1 MEVQVEALNYQTNA
15 ERNNFQTWLPKRY
28 KTKYDQKKKKK
39 ILKRYNNNNNKGQ
52 SKRPL
57 EGTSVDPKLWNQ
69 GGLTQ
74 CENTWH

>member
-1 MEVQVEALNYQTNA
+1 MT
-15 ERNNFQTWLPKRY
+15 
-28 KTKYDQKKKKK
+28 KKKKK

-74 CENTWH
+74 CENT